1 MTTPP
6 NLHFNGFS
14 LWIDGRQ
21 FPDVLDFWDR
31 NWLMVRARME
41 ANGAHVECAGPILM
55 TTDIRKFRDQLDV
68 MATSL
73 AGEATLKGL
82 EPEINVVLRMQ
93 KLGHVEAVIEITA
106 NHINQY
112 HRFIVEGDQSYL
124 PGLIRSCD
132 AILCKFPVI
141 GKESI

>member
-1 MTTPP
+1 MINEPD
-6 NLHFNGFS
+6 LSFCGFS

-21 FPDVLDFWDR
+21 YPDVSDFWDG
-31 NWLMVRARME
+31 NWLMIRVRME
-41 ANGAHVECAGPILM
+41 ANGAHVECGGPILM
-55 TTDIRKFRDQLDV
+55 TADIKEFRNQLAA
-68 MATSL
+68 MTSSL

-82 EPEINVVLRMQ
+82 EPNINVVLTMQ
-93 KLGHVEAVIEITA
+93 KLGHVEAVFEITA
-106 NHINQY
+106 DHVNQY

-141 GKESI
+141 ETGRV